1 MALKERLVE
10 ILLEKHLASREQM
23 EEILSSQKQSGGRLS
38 DVVVSSGIVSEKAL
52 LGILGQELR
61 FPCVDLAR
69 YKVDPK
75 VIALIDRKTAEKYQ
89 IIPISLIGESL
100 TLAVFDPLDVTLV
113 DDLQALSGYQIVI
126 VLATRQEIQ
135 EAIEKYYG
143 ARNQEAINEIIGDL
157 KEQEGFELIKEEKNQ
172 EIIDSDQLAKDS
184 NDAPVIQLTNA
195 IVVEGAKMKAS
206 DILIEPLEK
215 KLRVR
220 YRVDGILREVS
231 APPKHMQQAIVSR
244 VKIMSSLNIAERRIP
259 QDGRFRMWIGKPASP
274 SARQGGQMIDFRV
287 SILPSVLGE
296 KVVLRVLDK
305 SAFTL
310 DVGKLGYDSATVGK
324 LKEAA
329 VRPHGMILATGPT
342 GSGKTTTL
350 YSLLRHADSPDK
362 NIVTVEDPI
371 EYELFGVNQVQIR
384 PEVDLTFANA
394 LRSILRQDP
403 DVILVGEIR
412 DLETA
417 DVAIKAALTGH
428 LVLSTLHTNTAA
440 GAVVR
445 LINMGI
451 EPFLISSSV
460 ILVTAQR
467 LVRKI
472 CEQCKEIYEVPP
484 AVLARLGSAFE
495 TEIGKVNFYRGRG
508 CEECRKNG
516 YKGRIGIIETL
527 TMSPKI
533 KKLIVKHAQE
543 YEIKQAARGEGMRT
557 LREDGLEKVQQGLTT
572 IEEVLR
578 VSVGDQD

>member
-1 MALKERLVE
+1 MALKERIIE
-10 ILLEKHLASREQM
+10 ILLEKRLASQEQLDK
-23 EEILSSQKQSGGRLS
+23 ILTAQKQNGGRLN
-38 DVVVSSGIVSEKAL
+38 DLMVSSGIISEKTL

-61 FPCVDLAR
+61 VPCVDLAR
-69 YKVDPK
+69 YKVDPR

-89 IIPISLIGESL
+89 IIPISLIGKSL
-100 TLAVFDPLDVTLV
+100 TLAVFDPLDVTLA
-113 DDLQALSGYQIVI
+113 DDLQALSGYQIVA
-126 VLATRQEIQ
+126 VLATRREIQ

-143 ARNQEAINEIIGDL
+143 ARSQEVINEIINGL

-172 EIIDSDQLAKDS
+172 EIIDSDQLAKVS

-195 IVVEGAKMKAS
+195 IVMEGAKMKAS

-220 YRVDGILREVS
+220 YRVDGILREVP
-231 APPKHMQQAIVSR
+231 APPKHLQQAIVSR

-259 QDGRFRMWIGKPASP
+259 QDGRFRMRIG
-274 SARQGGQMIDFRV
+274 RQTIDFRV

-310 DVGKLGYDSATVGK
+310 DIGKLGYDETTAGK

-384 PEVDLTFANA
+384 PEVGLTFANA

-445 LINMGI
+445 LTNMGI

-472 CEQCKEIYEVPP
+472 CGQCKETYKVPP
-484 AVLARLGSAFE
+484 AVLAQLGSAFE
-495 TEIGKVNFYRGRG
+495 TEIGRMNFYRGRG
-508 CEECRKNG
+508 CEECRKSG
-516 YKGRIGIIETL
+516 YKGRVGIIETL

-533 KKLIVKHAQE
+533 RELIAKHAQE
-543 YEIKQAARGEGMRT
+543 YEIKQAARGEGTRT
-557 LREDGLEKVQQGLTT
+557 LREDGLEKVKQGLTT